1 MNISFSNPIG
11 IAAGFDKHGEAVQG
25 LHDIGFGFIEIGS
38 ITPLPQPGN
47 PQPRV
52 FRLQEDKAIINRYG
66 FNSDGHDK
74 VFERIIKI
82 RTTFDGV
89 LGINLGKNKISNDAK
104 DDYTKGIE
112 KFGPVADYLVI
123 NVSSP
128 NTPGLRNLQ
137 HKRYLED
144 LLTAVINMRNNLTNK
159 PPIFLKLAPDLT
171 LEEKKDISDVISRK
185 TCKIDGLIIS
195 NTTIERANLKNTD
208 SMHETGGL
216 SGEPLKNQSTKMIA
230 EMYKFTKGKVPIIGV
245 GGVFTG
251 QDAYDKITAG
261 ASLIQLYTSFIYH
274 GPPVVAKIKRE
285 LNMILEENGFDSV
298 SDAVG
303 KDCDKFLN

>member
-1 MNISFSNPIG
+1 M
-11 IAAGFDKHGEAVQG
+11 
-25 LHDIGFGFIEIGS
+25 HDIGFGFIEIGS

-47 PQPRV
+47 PHPRV
-52 FRLQEDKAIINRYG
+52 FRLREDKAIINRYG

-74 VFERIIKI
+74 VFERIDKI
-82 RTTFDGV
+82 RTTFRGV
-89 LGINLGKNKISNDAK
+89 LGINLGKNKISDDAK

-137 HKRYLED
+137 HKRDLED
-144 LLTAVINMRNNLTNK
+144 LLVAVINTRNNLANK

-171 LEEKKDISDVISRK
+171 LEEKKDIADVISHK
-185 TCKIDGLIIS
+185 SCKIDGLIIS

-208 SMHETGGL
+208 SIHESGGL
-216 SGEPLKNQSTKMIA
+216 SGEPLKNRSTKMIA

-261 ASLIQLYTSFIYH
+261 ASLVQLYTSFVYH
-274 GPPVVAKIKRE
+274 GPPVVSKIKRE
-285 LNMILEENGFDSV
+285 LNMVLEENGFGNV
-298 SDAVG
+298 SDAIG
-303 KDCDKFLN
+303 KNCDKFLN